1 MHAKIIAILLVCLT
15 LLITGCSSSSS
26 GSSSFEPRFAY
37 VLNEDDPSVSWYR
50 LDADSGKPRHAGYLY
65 LGNQADSVFDLVL
78 HPEGDALYISDPDGD
93 QIHLLHAD
101 PVSGA
106 LRYSEA
112 LSTIAD
118 IDGLDSNFRPYG
130 LAISSDGQHLY
141 SVMQSAVATTRI
153 FGIDE
158 EDRSLS
164 ADAIYDVITT
174 GLRELVISPDS
185 RFLYASAPDDGALVL
200 IELNAGGG
208 QFEGHSAQST
218 DGPLIVRD
226 MAFDA
231 NGERLVLV
239 GERLPTAPAVH
250 TLQVFAIAADGTLAF
265 LNSMNAFIPENV
277 SLAPDGRKIFVGGE
291 GRVQIFSFNPDT
303 NSLTAHGDPGA
314 PMDTG
319 VVRAMVDPSGQYLYA
334 ASSGV
339 TRGEALQ
346 FARIEDIDPAQY
358 SPRFGSLARPG
369 PGRTVFSTG
378 SPARVSA
385 THLYAGDRESG
396 SDTIER
402 FALDGQGRPGQRE
415 AFAAG
420 EDGIRGLAVH
430 PQANTLFSANEG
442 SLPTDN
448 GRLMAFALDE
458 TGALDLPALDVI
470 AGGAEDLDPLAM
482 AISPG
487 TRHVYTAGGGSFHYR
502 AYNSDAQ
509 DFGTGGTFPRTFTT
523 TGMTI
528 DPSGRFLFEA
538 TTESDGRIRRS
549 LLAVNSGA
557 PGSAVTLDFE
567 AVADVAVTPDGA
579 TLIAISHDE
588 TNPEIRAWSISP
600 VDGTLTLN
608 NTRSLADPG
617 VAVVLHPSGRQA
629 YVVSQRDTG
638 GAQGDST
645 LALRVYPLDTDGQLA
660 QASFEDEWTDTW
672 RINMHSVAVSPD
684 GRAVY
689 VGTSDTDS
697 GEGTLRVYP
706 VNADDGASPSGP
718 QLHTTVNIPA
728 ALAVRR
734 EYQ

>member
-250 TLQVFAIAADGTLAF
+250 TLQVFAIAADGALDF
-265 LNSMNAFIPENV
+265 LNSMNAFIPNNV
-277 SLAPDGRKIFVGGE
+277 SLSPDGRKLFVGGD
-291 GRVQIFSFNPDT
+291 GIVQIFSFNPDT

-314 PMDTG
+314 PMDADVG
-319 VVRAMVDPSGQYLYA
+319 RAMVDPSGQYLYA
-334 ASSGV
+334 TSSGA
-339 TRGEALQ
+339 THGEALQ
-346 FARIEDIDPAQY
+346 FAAIEDLEPDQY

-369 PGRTVFSTG
+369 PGRMVFSTG
-378 SPARVSA
+378 RPAQLSA
-385 THLYAGDRESG
+385 THLYTGDKQSS

-402 FALDGQGRPGQRE
+402 FVLDSQGRPGQRE
-415 AFAAG
+415 SFAAG
-420 EDGIRGLAVH
+420 EDGLRGLAVH
-430 PQANTLFSANEG
+430 PRGDALFAANEG
-442 SLPTDN
+442 SALMNN
-448 GRLMAFALDE
+448 GRLMVFSLDTE
-458 TGALDLPALDVI
+458 GRPELPANEVI
-470 AGGAEDLDPLAM
+470 DGGAEDLDPLAM
-482 AISPG
+482 ALSPG
-487 TRHVYTAGGGSFHYR
+487 GRHVYTAGGGSFHYR
-502 AYNSDAQ
+502 TYNADSQ
-509 DFGTGGTFPRTFTT
+509 DFGAGGIFPRTFTT
-523 TGMTI
+523 TGMAI

-538 TTESDGRIRRS
+538 TDEGDGRIRRS
-549 LLAVNSGA
+549 LLAVNSGT
-557 PGSAVTLDFE
+557 PGSEVTLDFE

-588 TNPEIRAWSISP
+588 ASPEIRAWSISP
-600 VDGTLTLN
+600 VDGTLSAN

-617 VAVVLHPSGRQA
+617 VAVVLHPSGRHV
-629 YVVSQRDTG
+629 YMVSQRDTG

-645 LALRVYPLDTDGQLA
+645 LALRVYPLDTDGQLGQVA
-660 QASFEDEWTDTW
+660 FEDEWTDTW
-672 RINMHSVAVSPD
+672 RIDMHSIAVSPD

-689 VGTSDTDS
+689 VGTSDEDS
-697 GEGTLRVYP
+697 NEGTLRVYP

-728 ALAVRR
+728 ALAIRP